1 MDPLSKVKRVQSGE
15 TTSSEAINQVL
26 TYENGLGLSQRFSF
40 SPSPFFS
47 FSHKLKGVIKDVHHH
62 FALIF
67 GLLGVTLLGSPR
79 ISFSAPPPIKDF
91 KIVIDPGHG
100 GADFGAIHKE
110 NGKIVF
116 SEKDGTLN
124 ISRELKRQ
132 LQNKGYPVILT
143 RDQDAVIV
151 HNARTAIANREKAK
165 LFISIHMNSL
175 PPDHKGPIAEGV
187 ETYIL
192 NNTTDQSSKR
202 LAELENKGLDPT
214 KGSDLTSQTEVNLI
228 LKDLVIDA
236 NLSESKRLA
245 CALQNHMISVT
256 GQKNRG
262 VKQAM
267 FMVLLGADMPSALI
281 EAGFVTSQKDRKLI
295 GSEHGLRA
303 IAASMVRAI
312 EQFRLQKNTP
322 AARQALSKCQVREHP
337 PTEH

>member
-1 MDPLSKVKRVQSGE
+1 MIKGHRIREVLYGSVAWILILAG
-15 TTSSEAINQVL
+15 TSFAAP
-26 TYENGLGLSQRFSF
+26 
-40 SPSPFFS
+40 PSP
-47 FSHKLKGVIKDVHHH
+47 
-62 FALIF
+62 
-67 GLLGVTLLGSPR
+67 
-79 ISFSAPPPIKDF
+79 KDF

-100 GADFGAIHKE
+100 GNDFGAIYKE
-110 NGKIVF
+110 KGQIVF
-116 SEKDGTLN
+116 SEKDGTL
-124 ISRELKRQ
+124 RMAKELERQ
-132 LQNKGYPVILT
+132 LENKGYPVILT
-143 RDQDAVIV
+143 RERDAVIV

-175 PPDHKGPIAEGV
+175 PPESAGSAGGEGI

-192 NNTTDQSSKR
+192 NNTTDQTSKR

-228 LKDLVIDA
+228 LKDLVIDS

-245 CALQNHMISVT
+245 CALQNHLVSVT

-281 EAGFVTSQKDRKLI
+281 EAGFVTSAKDRKLI
-295 GSEHGLRA
+295 GSDHGVRA

-312 EQFRLQKNTP
+312 EQFRLQKGTP

-337 PTEH
+337 ATEN